1 MVVAVAIFAAA
12 ETIFCTASRRFWL
25 NGPSAM
31 SQDRFARGSDA
42 ATLLIKAFGDN
53 L

>member
-31 SQDRFARGSDA
+31 PEDGLARGGRHSGFFDKG
-42 ATLLIKAFGDN
+42 LRR
-53 L
+53 